1 MILNQISLVWNK
13 LQKTMLLLIFWSAT
27 IFPVK
32 FKDRFAN
39 LVVEL
44 GVVLK
49 LIERVPEGDEFNEV
63 ADVGDV
69 PNTGS
74 IQN

>member
-13 LQKTMLLLIFWSAT
+13 LQKTMLLLLFWSAT

-32 FKDRFAN
+32 FGDCFAH

-44 GVVLK
+44 GVVLR
-49 LIERVPEGDEFNEV
+49 LIERVQESDEFDEV
-63 ADVGDV
+63 TGAADV